1 MNGARCLIK
10 GSNQSFTV
18 QKDMGCKMLRALD
31 MEKNYQ
37 KYLRTA
43 IIVGVLFKLLL
54 MGLFSSDYQD
64 QMFIPFVDLF
74 LHGENPYQVYYDN
87 GLLPSFPYPPVMLLV
102 ECIGGVFVTFISGM
116 PVFFRNLVFKLPI
129 LFADLLGL
137 YYLFRISRDKRKY
150 ILALYFLSPIILYAS
165 YMHGQLDLIPTVFL
179 VGAVYYLSEMSMVVK
194 REHVYERRFI
204 LFLTLALASK
214 FHIAAALPLFFLYIY
229 KRKGW
234 KKAIWMTG
242 LPIVLTV
249 VVLLPF
255 WGSGFVNMV
264 LLNKEQQAI
273 NRVYLDYGNAHLLL
287 TVLVLLFLYFQ
298 AFRVNQM
305 NRDLLISMTGL
316 LFSVFLVFVPA
327 MPAWFIWIVPFFML
341 YLARQ
346 GENRG
351 KMVLVYGGF
360 NALYLLYYVFIHT
373 TRFVDLYFLGRS
385 FSFLKLSDE
394 GIRDIVFSLMVGFF
408 LILVVCMYL
417 YGVGSN
423 SYYRRRNRPFTI
435 GIAGDSGAGKTR
447 LLKSLEALLSKE
459 RVLALEGDGDHKWER
474 GDRNW
479 EEMTHLNPRANYLY
493 RQAEDLKVLRGNN
506 TIKRVDYDHETGTFT
521 RKRRL
526 SPKPYVVL
534 CGLHSLYLPQ
544 MRQVLDMKV
553 YLDTD
558 EALRHHWKLRRDQG
572 ERGHGRAAV
581 LEQIKAR
588 RGDAEK
594 YIYPQ
599 RQYADLVIRYFDETL
614 LKRPDRAGKIKDI
627 TLGVEFVLDAGI
639 NVEPLLTLLRDRGV
653 SGELSY
659 DDLLHQKVSFRGED
673 LNAGKNVWA
682 KTAAAVIPQIED
694 LTGGSILWEEGA
706 GGLVQL
712 MLLLVIGEIMKR
724 D

>member
-1 MNGARCLIK
+1 
-10 GSNQSFTV
+10 
-18 QKDMGCKMLRALD
+18 MGCKMLHTLD

-37 KYLRTA
+37 KYLKAA
-43 IIVGVLFKLLL
+43 ILVGVLFKLLL

-74 LHGENPYQVYYDN
+74 LNGENPYQVYYDN

-102 ECIGGVFVTFISGM
+102 ECIGGVFVTFFGGM
-116 PVFFRNLVFKLPI
+116 PVFFQNLVFKLPI
-129 LFADLLGL
+129 LLADLLGL
-137 YYLFRISRDKRKY
+137 YYLFCISRDKRKY

-179 VGAVYYLSEMSMVVK
+179 VGAVYYLSDMGLAAK
-194 REHVYERRFI
+194 RERAYEWRFT

-214 FHIAAALPLFFLYIY
+214 LHIAAALPLFFLYIY

-234 KKAIWMTG
+234 KKAVCMTG
-242 LPIVLTV
+242 IPVALTV
-249 VVLLPF
+249 AAVLPF

-264 LLNKEQQAI
+264 LLNKEQQAV

-298 AFRVNQM
+298 AFQVNQM

-316 LFSVFLVFVPA
+316 LFSVFLAFVPA

-346 GENRG
+346 SENRA

-360 NALYLLYYVFIHT
+360 NVLYLLYYVFFHT
-373 TRFVDLYFLGRS
+373 TQFVDLYFLGS
-385 FSFLKLSDE
+385 SLAFLKRTDE
-394 GIRDIVFSLMVGFF
+394 GVRDVVFSLMVGVF
-408 LILVVCMYL
+408 LILVICMYL

-447 LLKSLEALLSKE
+447 LLQILEALLSKE

-479 EEMTHLNPRANYLY
+479 EEITHLNPRANYLY

-558 EALRHHWKLRRDQG
+558 DALRCHWKLCRDQG
-572 ERGHGRAAV
+572 ERGHDRAAV
-581 LEQIKAR
+581 LEQIRAR
-588 RGDAEK
+588 HKDAEK

-599 RQYADLVIRYFDETL
+599 KQYADLVIRYYDETL
-614 LKRPDRAGKIKDI
+614 LKNPEKAGKVQEIS
-627 TLGVEFVLDAGI
+627 LGVEFVLDAGI
-639 NVEPLLTLLRDRGV
+639 NVEPLLSLLRDRGV
-653 SGELSY
+653 AGELSY
-659 DDLLHQKVSFRGED
+659 DDLLHQKVSFCGED
-673 LNAGKNVWA
+673 LDAGRGVWA

-694 LTGGSILWEEGA
+694 LTGGRILWEEGA

>member
-1 MNGARCLIK
+1 
-10 GSNQSFTV
+10 
-18 QKDMGCKMLRALD
+18 MGCKMLHTLD

-37 KYLRTA
+37 KYLKAA
-43 IIVGVLFKLLL
+43 ILVGVLFKLLL

-74 LHGENPYQVYYDN
+74 LNGENPYQIYYDN

-102 ECIGGVFVTFISGM
+102 ECIGGVFVTFFGGM
-116 PVFFRNLVFKLPI
+116 PVFFQNLVFKLPI
-129 LFADLLGL
+129 LLADLLGL
-137 YYLFRISRDKRKY
+137 YYLFCISRDKRKY

-179 VGAVYYLSEMSMVVK
+179 VGAVYYLSDMGLVAK
-194 REHVYERRFI
+194 RERAYEWRFT

-214 FHIAAALPLFFLYIY
+214 LHIAAALPLFFLYIY

-234 KKAIWMTG
+234 KKAVCMTG
-242 LPIVLTV
+242 IPVALTV
-249 VVLLPF
+249 AAVLPF

-264 LLNKEQQAI
+264 LLNKEQQAV

-298 AFRVNQM
+298 AFQVNQM

-316 LFSVFLVFVPA
+316 LFSVFLAFVPA

-346 GENRG
+346 SENRA

-360 NALYLLYYVFIHT
+360 NVLYLLYYVFFHT
-373 TRFVDLYFLGRS
+373 TQFVDLYFLGS
-385 FSFLKLSDE
+385 SLAFLKRSDE
-394 GIRDIVFSLMVGFF
+394 GVRDVVFSLMVGVF
-408 LILVVCMYL
+408 LILVICMYL

-447 LLKSLEALLSKE
+447 LLQILEALLSKE

-479 EEMTHLNPRANYLY
+479 EEITHLNPRANYLY

-558 EALRHHWKLRRDQG
+558 DALRCHWKLCRDQG
-572 ERGHGRAAV
+572 ERGHDRAAV
-581 LEQIKAR
+581 LEQIRAR
-588 RGDAEK
+588 HKDAEK

-599 RQYADLVIRYFDETL
+599 KQYADLVIRYFDETL
-614 LKRPDRAGKIKDI
+614 LKNPEKAGKMQEIS
-627 TLGVEFVLDAGI
+627 LNVEFVLDAGI
-639 NVEPLLTLLRDRGV
+639 NVEPLLSLLRDRGV
-653 SGELSY
+653 PGELSY

-673 LNAGKNVWA
+673 LDAGRGVWA

-694 LTGGSILWEEGA
+694 LTGGRILWEEGA

>member
-1 MNGARCLIK
+1 
-10 GSNQSFTV
+10 
-18 QKDMGCKMLRALD
+18 MGCKMLHTLD

-37 KYLRTA
+37 KYLKAA
-43 IIVGVLFKLLL
+43 ILVGVLFKLLL

-74 LHGENPYQVYYDN
+74 LNGENPYQVYYDN

-102 ECIGGVFVTFISGM
+102 ECIGGVFVTFFGGM
-116 PVFFRNLVFKLPI
+116 PVFFQNLVFKLPI
-129 LFADLLGL
+129 LLADLLGL
-137 YYLFRISRDKRKY
+137 YYLFCISRDKRKY

-179 VGAVYYLSEMSMVVK
+179 VGAVYYLSDMGLVAK
-194 REHVYERRFI
+194 RERAYEWRFT

-214 FHIAAALPLFFLYIY
+214 LHIAAALPLFFLYIY

-234 KKAIWMTG
+234 KKAVCMTG
-242 LPIVLTV
+242 IPVALTV
-249 VVLLPF
+249 AAVLPF

-264 LLNKEQQAI
+264 LLNKEQEAV

-298 AFRVNQM
+298 AFQVNQM

-316 LFSVFLVFVPA
+316 LFSVFLAFVPA

-346 GENRG
+346 SENRA

-360 NALYLLYYVFIHT
+360 NVLYLLYYVFFHT
-373 TRFVDLYFLGRS
+373 TQFVDLYFLGGS
-385 FSFLKLSDE
+385 LAFLKRSDE
-394 GIRDIVFSLMVGFF
+394 GVRDVVFSLMVGVF
-408 LILVVCMYL
+408 LILVICMYL

-447 LLKSLEALLSKE
+447 LLQILEALLSKE

-479 EEMTHLNPRANYLY
+479 EEITHLNPRANYLY

-558 EALRHHWKLRRDQG
+558 DALRCHWKLCRDQG
-572 ERGHGRAAV
+572 ERGHDRAAV
-581 LEQIKAR
+581 LEQIRAR
-588 RGDAEK
+588 HKDAEK

-599 RQYADLVIRYFDETL
+599 KQYADLVIRYFDETL
-614 LKRPDRAGKIKDI
+614 LKNPEKAGKMQEIS
-627 TLGVEFVLDAGI
+627 LNVEFVLDAGI
-639 NVEPLLTLLRDRGV
+639 NVEPLLSLLRDRGV
-653 SGELSY
+653 PGELSY

-673 LNAGKNVWA
+673 LDAGRGVWA

-694 LTGGSILWEEGA
+694 LTGGRILWEEGA

-724 D
+724 N

>member
-1 MNGARCLIK
+1 
-10 GSNQSFTV
+10 
-18 QKDMGCKMLRALD
+18 MGCKMLHTLD

-37 KYLRTA
+37 KYLKAA
-43 IIVGVLFKLLL
+43 IFVGVLFKLLL
-54 MGLFSSDYQD
+54 MGFFSSDYQD

-74 LHGENPYQVYYDN
+74 LNGENPYQVYYDN

-102 ECIGGVFVTFISGM
+102 ECIGGVFVTFFDGI
-116 PVFFRNLVFKLPI
+116 PVFFQNLVFKLPI
-129 LFADLLGL
+129 LLADLLGL

-179 VGAVYYLSEMSMVVK
+179 VGAVYYLSDMGLTAK
-194 REHVYERRFI
+194 RERAYEWRFT

-214 FHIAAALPLFFLYIY
+214 LHIAAALPLFFLYIY

-234 KKAIWMTG
+234 KKAVCMTG
-242 LPIVLTV
+242 IPVVLTV
-249 VVLLPF
+249 AAVLPF

-264 LLNKEQQAI
+264 LLNKEQEAV

-298 AFRVNQM
+298 AFQVNQM

-316 LFSVFLVFVPA
+316 LFSVFLAFVPA

-346 GENRG
+346 SENRG

-360 NALYLLYYVFIHT
+360 NVLYLLYYVFFHT
-373 TRFVDLYFLGRS
+373 TQFVDLYFLGS
-385 FSFLKLSDE
+385 SLAFLKQSDE
-394 GIRDIVFSLMVGFF
+394 GVRDIVFSLMVGVF
-408 LILVVCMYL
+408 LILVICMYL

-447 LLKSLEALLSKE
+447 LLQILEALLSKG

-479 EEMTHLNPRANYLY
+479 EEITHLNPRANYLY
-493 RQAEDLKVLRGNN
+493 RQAEDLKGLRGNN

-558 EALRHHWKLRRDQG
+558 DALRCHWKLCRDQE
-572 ERGHGRAAV
+572 ERGHDWASV
-581 LEQIKAR
+581 LEQIRSRHK
-588 RGDAEK
+588 DAEK

-599 RQYADLVIRYFDETL
+599 KQYADLVIRYFDETL
-614 LKRPDRAGKIKDI
+614 LKNPEKAGKVQEIS
-627 TLGVEFVLDAGI
+627 LGVEFVLDAGI
-639 NVEPLLTLLRDRGV
+639 NVEPLLSLLRDRGV
-653 SGELSY
+653 PGELSY
-659 DDLLHQKVSFRGED
+659 DDLLHQKVSFCGED
-673 LNAGKNVWA
+673 LDVGRGVWA

-694 LTGGSILWEEGA
+694 LTGGRILWEEGA

>member
-1 MNGARCLIK
+1 
-10 GSNQSFTV
+10 
-18 QKDMGCKMLRALD
+18 MGCKMLHTLD

-37 KYLRTA
+37 KYLKAA
-43 IIVGVLFKLLL
+43 ILVGVLFKLLL

-116 PVFFRNLVFKLPI
+116 PVFLRNLIFKLPI

-137 YYLFRISRDKRKY
+137 YFLFCISRDKRKY

-179 VGAVYYLSEMSMVVK
+179 VGAVYYLSEMNMAAK
-194 REHVYERRFI
+194 REHIYERRFI

-214 FHIAAALPLFFLYIY
+214 FHIAAALPLFFLHIY

-234 KKAIWMTG
+234 KKAVWMTG
-242 LPIVLTV
+242 FPVVLTV
-249 VVLLPF
+249 AAVLPF

-264 LLNKEQQAI
+264 LLNREQQAI

-298 AFRVNQM
+298 VFWVNQI

-316 LFSVFLVFVPA
+316 LFSVFLIFVPA

-346 GENRG
+346 GESRG
-351 KMVLVYGGF
+351 KMVFIYGGF
-360 NALYLLYYVFIHT
+360 NVLYLVYYVFFHT
-373 TRFVDLYFLGRS
+373 TQFVDLYFLGRS
-385 FSFLKLSDE
+385 LAFLKLSDDNVK
-394 GIRDIVFSLMVGFF
+394 DIVFSLMVGIF

-423 SYYRRRNRPFTI
+423 SYYRRRSRPFTI

-447 LLKSLEALLSKE
+447 LLRSLETLLSKE

-474 GDRNW
+474 GDQNW
-479 EEMTHLNPRANYLY
+479 KEITHLNPRGNYLY
-493 RQAEDLKVLRGNN
+493 RQAEDLRVLRGNN
-506 TIKRVDYDHETGTFT
+506 SIKRVDYDHETGTFT

-526 SPKPYVVL
+526 LPKPYVVL

-544 MRQVLDMKV
+544 MRQVLDIKV

-558 EALRHHWKLRRDQG
+558 EALRCHWKLCRDQG
-572 ERGHGRAAV
+572 ERGHDRAAV
-581 LEQIKAR
+581 FEQIKAR

-599 RQYADLVIRYFDETL
+599 KQYADLVIRYFDETL
-614 LKRPDRAGKIKDI
+614 LKRPDRAGKVKDI

-653 SGELSY
+653 AGELSY
-659 DDLLHQKVSFRGED
+659 NDLLHQKVSFRGED
-673 LNAGKNVWA
+673 LHVGRGVWA
-682 KTAAAVIPQIED
+682 KTAVAVIPQIED
-694 LTGGSILWEEGA
+694 LTGGRILWEEGV

-712 MLLLVIGEIMKR
+712 MLLLVIGEIMKK

>member
-1 MNGARCLIK
+1 
-10 GSNQSFTV
+10 
-18 QKDMGCKMLRALD
+18 MGCKMLHTLD
-31 MEKNYQ
+31 MEKNYR
-37 KYLRTA
+37 KYLKAA
-43 IIVGVLFKLLL
+43 ILVGVLFKLLL

-64 QMFIPFVDLF
+64 QMFIPFVNLF
-74 LHGENPYQVYYDN
+74 LNGENPYQVYYDN
-87 GLLPSFPYPPVMLLV
+87 GLLPSFPYPPVMLFV
-102 ECIGGVFVTFISGM
+102 ECIGGVFVTLFGGM
-116 PVFFRNLVFKLPI
+116 PLFLRNLVFKLPI
-129 LFADLLGL
+129 LLADLLGL

-179 VGAVYYLSEMSMVVK
+179 VGAVYYLSEMSVAVK
-194 REHVYERRFI
+194 RERVFEWRFI

-234 KKAIWMTG
+234 KKAVCMTG

-249 VVLLPF
+249 AAVLPF

-264 LLNKEQQAI
+264 LLNREQQVI
-273 NRVYLDYGNAHLLL
+273 SKVYLNYGSAHLLL

-298 AFRVNQM
+298 AFQVNQM

-316 LFSVFLVFVPA
+316 LFSAFLAFVPA

-346 GENRG
+346 SENRG

-360 NALYLLYYVFIHT
+360 NALYLLYYVFFHT
-373 TRFVDLYFLGRS
+373 TQFVDLYFLGRS
-385 FSFLKLSDE
+385 LAFLKLSDE
-394 GIRDIVFSLMVGFF
+394 GVRDIVFTLMVGVF

-447 LLKSLEALLSKE
+447 LLKSLEALLSEE

-479 EEMTHLNPRANYLY
+479 EEMTHLNPQANYLY

-506 TIKRVDYDHETGTFT
+506 SIKRADYDHETGTFT
-521 RKRRL
+521 RKKRL
-526 SPKPYVVL
+526 SPRPYVVL

-558 EALRHHWKLRRDQG
+558 EALRCHWKLRRDQG

-581 LEQIKAR
+581 LEQMKAR
-588 RGDAEK
+588 RADAGK

-599 RQYADLVIRYFDETL
+599 KQYADLVIRYFDETL
-614 LKRPDRAGKIKDI
+614 LKKPEKAGQIRDI

-639 NVEPLLTLLRDRGV
+639 NVEPLLSLLRDRGV
-653 SGELSY
+653 PGELSY
-659 DDLLHQKVSFRGED
+659 DDLLHQKVTFRGED
-673 LNAGKNVWA
+673 LNVGRGVWA
-682 KTAAAVIPQIED
+682 KTAPAVILQIED
-694 LTGGSILWEEGA
+694 LTGGRIVWEEGA

-712 MLLLVIGEIMKR
+712 MLLLVIGEIMKK

>member
-1 MNGARCLIK
+1 
-10 GSNQSFTV
+10 
-18 QKDMGCKMLRALD
+18 MGCKMLHTLD

-37 KYLRTA
+37 KYLKAA
-43 IIVGVLFKLLL
+43 ILVGVLFKLLL

-74 LHGENPYQVYYDN
+74 LNGENPYQVYYDN
-87 GLLPSFPYPPVMLLV
+87 GLLPSFPYPSVMLLV
-102 ECIGGVFVTFISGM
+102 ECIGGVFVTFLDGI
-116 PVFFRNLVFKLPI
+116 PVFFQNLVFKLPI
-129 LFADLLGL
+129 LLADLLGL

-179 VGAVYYLSEMSMVVK
+179 VGAVYYLSDMSLAK
-194 REHVYERRFI
+194 RERAYEWRFI
-204 LFLTLALASK
+204 LFLTLALTSK
-214 FHIAAALPLFFLYIY
+214 LHIAAALPLFFLYIY

-234 KKAIWMTG
+234 KKAVCMTG
-242 LPIVLTV
+242 IPVALTV
-249 VVLLPF
+249 AAALPF

-264 LLNKEQQAI
+264 LLNREQQAV

-298 AFRVNQM
+298 AFQVNQM

-316 LFSVFLVFVPA
+316 LFSVFLAFVPA

-346 GENRG
+346 SENRG

-360 NALYLLYYVFIHT
+360 NVLYLLYYVFFHT
-373 TRFVDLYFLGRS
+373 TQFVDLYFLGS
-385 FSFLKLSDE
+385 SLAFLKQSDE
-394 GIRDIVFSLMVGFF
+394 GVRDIVFSLMVGVF
-408 LILVVCMYL
+408 LILVICMYL

-447 LLKSLEALLSKE
+447 LLQILEALLSKE

-558 EALRHHWKLRRDQG
+558 DALRCHWKLCRDQG
-572 ERGHGRAAV
+572 ERGHDRTAV
-581 LEQIKAR
+581 LEQIRAR
-588 RGDAEK
+588 HKDAEK

-599 RQYADLVIRYFDETL
+599 KQYADLVIRYFDETL
-614 LKRPDRAGKIKDI
+614 LKNPEKAGKMQEIS
-627 TLGVEFVLDAGI
+627 LNVEFVLDAGI
-639 NVEPLLTLLRDRGV
+639 NVEPLLSLLRDRSV
-653 SGELSY
+653 PGELSY

-673 LNAGKNVWA
+673 LDAGRGVWA

-694 LTGGSILWEEGA
+694 LTGGRILWEEGA

>member
-1 MNGARCLIK
+1 MQEAYDA
-10 GSNQSFTV
+10 GSKRI
-18 QKDMGCKMLRALD
+18 QKDMGCKMLHTLD

-37 KYLRTA
+37 KYLKAA
-43 IIVGVLFKLLL
+43 ILVGVFFKLLL

-116 PVFFRNLVFKLPI
+116 PVFLRNLIFKLPI

-137 YYLFRISRDKRKY
+137 YFLFCISRDKRKY

-179 VGAVYYLSEMSMVVK
+179 VGAVYYLSEMNMAAK
-194 REHVYERRFI
+194 RERIYERRFI

-214 FHIAAALPLFFLYIY
+214 FHIAAALPLFFLHIY

-234 KKAIWMTG
+234 KKAVWMTG
-242 LPIVLTV
+242 FPVVLTV
-249 VVLLPF
+249 AAVLPF

-264 LLNKEQQAI
+264 LLNREQQAI

-298 AFRVNQM
+298 AFWVNQI

-316 LFSVFLVFVPA
+316 LFSVFLIFVPA

-346 GENRG
+346 GESRG

-360 NALYLLYYVFIHT
+360 NVLYLVYYVFFHT
-373 TRFVDLYFLGRS
+373 TQFVDLYFLGRS
-385 FSFLKLSDE
+385 LAFLKLSDDNVK
-394 GIRDIVFSLMVGFF
+394 DIVFSLMVGIF
-408 LILVVCMYL
+408 LILVICMYL

-423 SYYRRRNRPFTI
+423 SYYRRRSRPFTI

-447 LLKSLEALLSKE
+447 LLRSLETLLLKE

-474 GDRNW
+474 GDQNW
-479 EEMTHLNPRANYLY
+479 KEITHLNPRGNYLY
-493 RQAEDLKVLRGNN
+493 RQAEDLRVLRGNN
-506 TIKRVDYDHETGTFT
+506 SIKRVDYDHETGTFT

-526 SPKPYVVL
+526 LPKPYVVL

-558 EALRHHWKLRRDQG
+558 EALRCHWKLCRDQG
-572 ERGHGRAAV
+572 ERGHDRAAV
-581 LEQIKAR
+581 FEQIKAR

-599 RQYADLVIRYFDETL
+599 KQYADLVIRYFDETL
-614 LKRPDRAGKIKDI
+614 IKRPDRAGKVKDI
-627 TLGVEFVLDAGI
+627 TLGVEFILDAGI
-639 NVEPLLTLLRDRGV
+639 NVEPFLTLLRDRGV
-653 SGELSY
+653 AGELSY
-659 DDLLHQKVSFRGED
+659 NDLLHQKVSFRGED
-673 LNAGKNVWA
+673 LNVGRGVWA
-682 KTAAAVIPQIED
+682 KTAVAVIPQIED
-694 LTGGSILWEEGA
+694 LTGGRILWEEGV

>member
-1 MNGARCLIK
+1 
-10 GSNQSFTV
+10 
-18 QKDMGCKMLRALD
+18 MLHTLD

-37 KYLRTA
+37 KYLKAA
-43 IIVGVLFKLLL
+43 ILVGVLFKLLL

-74 LHGENPYQVYYDN
+74 LNGENPYQVYYDN

-102 ECIGGVFVTFISGM
+102 ECIGGVFVTFFGGM
-116 PVFFRNLVFKLPI
+116 PVFFQNLVFKLPI
-129 LFADLLGL
+129 LLADLLGL
-137 YYLFRISRDKRKY
+137 YYLFCISRDKRKY

-179 VGAVYYLSEMSMVVK
+179 VGAVYYLSDMGLAAK
-194 REHVYERRFI
+194 RERAYEWRFT

-214 FHIAAALPLFFLYIY
+214 LHIAAALPLFFLYIY

-234 KKAIWMTG
+234 KKAVCMTG
-242 LPIVLTV
+242 IPVALTV
-249 VVLLPF
+249 AAVLPF

-264 LLNKEQQAI
+264 LLNREQQAV

-298 AFRVNQM
+298 AFQVNQM

-316 LFSVFLVFVPA
+316 LFSVFLAFVPA

-346 GENRG
+346 SENRA

-360 NALYLLYYVFIHT
+360 NVLYLLYYVFFHT
-373 TRFVDLYFLGRS
+373 TQFVDLYFLGS
-385 FSFLKLSDE
+385 SLAFLKLSDE
-394 GIRDIVFSLMVGFF
+394 GIRDVVFSLMVGVF
-408 LILVVCMYL
+408 LILVICMYL

-447 LLKSLEALLSKE
+447 LLQILEALLSKE

-558 EALRHHWKLRRDQG
+558 DALRCHWKLCRDQG
-572 ERGHGRAAV
+572 ERGHDRTAV
-581 LEQIKAR
+581 LEQIRAR
-588 RGDAEK
+588 HKDAEK

-599 RQYADLVIRYFDETL
+599 KQYADLVIRYFDETL
-614 LKRPDRAGKIKDI
+614 LKNPEKAGKMQEIS
-627 TLGVEFVLDAGI
+627 LNVEFVLDAGI
-639 NVEPLLTLLRDRGV
+639 NVEPLLSLLRDRGV
-653 SGELSY
+653 PGELSY

-673 LNAGKNVWA
+673 LDAGRGVWA

-694 LTGGSILWEEGA
+694 LTGGRILWEEGA

>member
-1 MNGARCLIK
+1 
-10 GSNQSFTV
+10 
-18 QKDMGCKMLRALD
+18 MGCKMLHTLD

-37 KYLRTA
+37 KYLKAA
-43 IIVGVLFKLLL
+43 ILVGVFFKLLL

-116 PVFFRNLVFKLPI
+116 PVFLRNLIFKLPI

-137 YYLFRISRDKRKY
+137 YFLFCISRDKRKY

-179 VGAVYYLSEMSMVVK
+179 VGAVYYLSEMNMAAK
-194 REHVYERRFI
+194 RERIYERRFI

-214 FHIAAALPLFFLYIY
+214 FHIAAALPLFFLHIY

-234 KKAIWMTG
+234 KKAVWMTG
-242 LPIVLTV
+242 FPVVLTV
-249 VVLLPF
+249 AAVLPF
-255 WGSGFVNMV
+255 WGSGFANMV
-264 LLNKEQQAI
+264 LLNREQQAI

-298 AFRVNQM
+298 AFWVNQI

-316 LFSVFLVFVPA
+316 LFSVFLIFVPA

-346 GENRG
+346 GESRG
-351 KMVLVYGGF
+351 KMVFVYGGF
-360 NALYLLYYVFIHT
+360 NVLYLLYYVFFHT
-373 TRFVDLYFLGRS
+373 TQFVDLYFLGRS
-385 FSFLKLSDE
+385 LAFLKLSDDNVK
-394 GIRDIVFSLMVGFF
+394 DIVFSLMVGIF

-447 LLKSLEALLSKE
+447 LLRSLETLLSKE

-474 GDRNW
+474 GDQNW
-479 EEMTHLNPRANYLY
+479 KEITHLNPRGNYLY
-493 RQAEDLKVLRGNN
+493 RQAEDLRVLRGNN
-506 TIKRVDYDHETGTFT
+506 SIKRVDYDHETGTFT

-526 SPKPYVVL
+526 LPKPYVVL

-558 EALRHHWKLRRDQG
+558 EALRCHWKLCRDQG
-572 ERGHGRAAV
+572 ERGHDRAAV
-581 LEQIKAR
+581 FEQIKAR

-599 RQYADLVIRYFDETL
+599 KQYADLVIRYFDETL
-614 LKRPDRAGKIKDI
+614 IKRPDRAGKVKDI
-627 TLGVEFVLDAGI
+627 TLGVEFILDAGI
-639 NVEPLLTLLRDRGV
+639 NVEPFLTLLRDRGV
-653 SGELSY
+653 AGELSY
-659 DDLLHQKVSFRGED
+659 NDLLHQKVSFRGED
-673 LNAGKNVWA
+673 LNVGRGVWA
-682 KTAAAVIPQIED
+682 KTAVAVIPQIED
-694 LTGGSILWEEGA
+694 LTGGRILWEEGV

>member
-1 MNGARCLIK
+1 M
-10 GSNQSFTV
+10 
-18 QKDMGCKMLRALD
+18 
-31 MEKNYQ
+31 
-37 KYLRTA
+37 
-43 IIVGVLFKLLL
+43 
-54 MGLFSSDYQD
+54 
-64 QMFIPFVDLF
+64 
-74 LHGENPYQVYYDN
+74 
-87 GLLPSFPYPPVMLLV
+87 
-102 ECIGGVFVTFISGM
+102 
-116 PVFFRNLVFKLPI
+116 
-129 LFADLLGL
+129 
-137 YYLFRISRDKRKY
+137 
-150 ILALYFLSPIILYAS
+150 
-165 YMHGQLDLIPTVFL
+165 
-179 VGAVYYLSEMSMVVK
+179 
-194 REHVYERRFI
+194 
-204 LFLTLALASK
+204 
-214 FHIAAALPLFFLYIY
+214 
-229 KRKGW
+229 
-234 KKAIWMTG
+234 
-242 LPIVLTV
+242 
-249 VVLLPF
+249 
-255 WGSGFVNMV
+255 
-264 LLNKEQQAI
+264 
-273 NRVYLDYGNAHLLL
+273 
-287 TVLVLLFLYFQ
+287 
-298 AFRVNQM
+298 
-305 NRDLLISMTGL
+305 
-316 LFSVFLVFVPA
+316 
-327 MPAWFIWIVPFFML
+327 
-341 YLARQ
+341 
-346 GENRG
+346 
-351 KMVLVYGGF
+351 
-360 NALYLLYYVFIHT
+360 
-373 TRFVDLYFLGRS
+373 
-385 FSFLKLSDE
+385 KLSDE

-558 EALRHHWKLRRDQG
+558 EALRRHWKLRRDQG
-572 ERGHGRAAV
+572 ERGHDRAVV

>member
-1 MNGARCLIK
+1 
-10 GSNQSFTV
+10 
-18 QKDMGCKMLRALD
+18 MGCKMLHTLD

-37 KYLRTA
+37 KYLKAA
-43 IIVGVLFKLLL
+43 ILVGVLFKLLL

-74 LHGENPYQVYYDN
+74 LNGENPYQVYYDN
-87 GLLPSFPYPPVMLLV
+87 GLLPSFPYPSVMLLV
-102 ECIGGVFVTFISGM
+102 ECIGGVFVTFLDGI
-116 PVFFRNLVFKLPI
+116 PVFFQNLVFKLPI
-129 LFADLLGL
+129 LLADLLGL

-179 VGAVYYLSEMSMVVK
+179 VGAVYYLSDMSLAAK
-194 REHVYERRFI
+194 RERAYEWRFI

-214 FHIAAALPLFFLYIY
+214 LHIAAALPLFFLYIY

-234 KKAIWMTG
+234 KKAVCMTG
-242 LPIVLTV
+242 IPVALTV
-249 VVLLPF
+249 AAALPF

-264 LLNKEQQAI
+264 LLNREQQAV

-298 AFRVNQM
+298 AFQVNQM

-316 LFSVFLVFVPA
+316 LFSVFLAFVPA

-346 GENRG
+346 SENRG

-360 NALYLLYYVFIHT
+360 NVLYLLYYVFFHT
-373 TRFVDLYFLGRS
+373 TQFVDLYFLGS
-385 FSFLKLSDE
+385 SLAFLKQSDE
-394 GIRDIVFSLMVGFF
+394 GVRDIVFSLMVGVF
-408 LILVVCMYL
+408 LILVICMYL

-447 LLKSLEALLSKE
+447 LLQILEALLSKE

-558 EALRHHWKLRRDQG
+558 DALRCHWKLCRDQG
-572 ERGHGRAAV
+572 ERGHDRTAV
-581 LEQIKAR
+581 LEQIRAR
-588 RGDAEK
+588 HKDAEK

-599 RQYADLVIRYFDETL
+599 KQYADLVIRYFDETL
-614 LKRPDRAGKIKDI
+614 LKNPEKAGKMQEIS
-627 TLGVEFVLDAGI
+627 LNVEFVLDAGI
-639 NVEPLLTLLRDRGV
+639 NVEPLLSLLRDRGV
-653 SGELSY
+653 PGELSY

-673 LNAGKNVWA
+673 LDVGRGVWA

-694 LTGGSILWEEGA
+694 LTGGRILWEEGA

>member
-1 MNGARCLIK
+1 
-10 GSNQSFTV
+10 
-18 QKDMGCKMLRALD
+18 MGCKMLHTLD

-37 KYLRTA
+37 KYLKAA
-43 IIVGVLFKLLL
+43 ILVGVLFKLLL

-74 LHGENPYQVYYDN
+74 LNGENPYQVYYDN

-102 ECIGGVFVTFISGM
+102 ECIGGVFVTFLDGI
-116 PVFFRNLVFKLPI
+116 PVFFQNLVFKLPI
-129 LFADLLGL
+129 LLADLLGL

-179 VGAVYYLSEMSMVVK
+179 VGAVYYLSDMSLAAK
-194 REHVYERRFI
+194 RERAYEWRFI

-214 FHIAAALPLFFLYIY
+214 LHIAAALPLFFLYIY

-234 KKAIWMTG
+234 KKAVCMTG
-242 LPIVLTV
+242 IPVALTV
-249 VVLLPF
+249 AAALPF

-264 LLNKEQQAI
+264 LLNREQQAV

-298 AFRVNQM
+298 AFQVNQM

-316 LFSVFLVFVPA
+316 LFSVFLAFVPA

-346 GENRG
+346 SENRG

-360 NALYLLYYVFIHT
+360 NVLYLLYYVFFHT
-373 TRFVDLYFLGRS
+373 TQFVDLYFLGS
-385 FSFLKLSDE
+385 SLAFLKQSDE
-394 GIRDIVFSLMVGFF
+394 GVRDIVFSLMVGVF
-408 LILVVCMYL
+408 LILVICMYL

-447 LLKSLEALLSKE
+447 LLQILEALLSKG

-479 EEMTHLNPRANYLY
+479 EEITHLNPRANYLY
-493 RQAEDLKVLRGNN
+493 RQAEDLKGLRGNN

-558 EALRHHWKLRRDQG
+558 DALRCHWKLCRDQG
-572 ERGHGRAAV
+572 ERGHDRASV
-581 LEQIKAR
+581 LEQIRSRHK
-588 RGDAEK
+588 DAEK

-599 RQYADLVIRYFDETL
+599 KQYADLVIRYFDETL
-614 LKRPDRAGKIKDI
+614 LKNPEKAGKVQEISM
-627 TLGVEFVLDAGI
+627 GVEFVLDAGI
-639 NVEPLLTLLRDRGV
+639 NVEPLLSLLRDRGV
-653 SGELSY
+653 PGELSY
-659 DDLLHQKVSFRGED
+659 DDLLHQKVSFCGED
-673 LNAGKNVWA
+673 LDVGRGVWA

-694 LTGGSILWEEGA
+694 LTGGRILWEEGA

>member
-1 MNGARCLIK
+1 
-10 GSNQSFTV
+10 
-18 QKDMGCKMLRALD
+18 MLHTLD

-37 KYLRTA
+37 KYLKAA
-43 IIVGVLFKLLL
+43 IFVGVLFKLLL
-54 MGLFSSDYQD
+54 MGFFSSDYQD

-74 LHGENPYQVYYDN
+74 LNGENPYQVYYDN
-87 GLLPSFPYPPVMLLV
+87 GLLPSFPYPSVMLLV
-102 ECIGGVFVTFISGM
+102 ECIGGVFVTFLDGI
-116 PVFFRNLVFKLPI
+116 PVFFQNLVFKLPI
-129 LFADLLGL
+129 LLADLLGL

-179 VGAVYYLSEMSMVVK
+179 VGAVYYLSDMSLAAK
-194 REHVYERRFI
+194 RERAYEWRFI

-214 FHIAAALPLFFLYIY
+214 LHIAAALPLFFLYIY

-234 KKAIWMTG
+234 KKAVCMTG
-242 LPIVLTV
+242 IPVALTV
-249 VVLLPF
+249 AAALPF

-264 LLNKEQQAI
+264 LLNREQQAV

-298 AFRVNQM
+298 AFQVNQM

-316 LFSVFLVFVPA
+316 LFSVFLAFVPA

-346 GENRG
+346 SENRG

-360 NALYLLYYVFIHT
+360 NVLYLLYYVFFHT
-373 TRFVDLYFLGRS
+373 TQFVDLYFLGS
-385 FSFLKLSDE
+385 SLAFLKQSDE
-394 GIRDIVFSLMVGFF
+394 GVRDIVFSLMVGVF
-408 LILVVCMYL
+408 LILVICMYL

-447 LLKSLEALLSKE
+447 LLQILEALLSKE

-558 EALRHHWKLRRDQG
+558 DALRCHWKLCRDQG
-572 ERGHGRAAV
+572 ERGHDRTAV
-581 LEQIKAR
+581 LEQIRAR
-588 RGDAEK
+588 HKDAEK

-599 RQYADLVIRYFDETL
+599 KQYADLVIRYFDETL
-614 LKRPDRAGKIKDI
+614 LKNPEKAGKMQEIS
-627 TLGVEFVLDAGI
+627 LNVEFVLDAGI
-639 NVEPLLTLLRDRGV
+639 NVEPLLSLLRDRGV
-653 SGELSY
+653 PGELSY

-673 LNAGKNVWA
+673 LDVGRGVWA

-694 LTGGSILWEEGA
+694 LTGGRILWEEGA

>member
-1 MNGARCLIK
+1 
-10 GSNQSFTV
+10 
-18 QKDMGCKMLRALD
+18 MGCKMLPTLD

-37 KYLRTA
+37 KYLKAA
-43 IIVGVLFKLLL
+43 IIVGVVFKLLL

-64 QMFIPFVDLF
+64 LMFIPFVGCF
-74 LHGENPYQVYYDN
+74 LGGKNPYQFYYDN
-87 GLLPSFPYPPVMLLV
+87 GLLPSFPYPPVMLFV
-102 ECIGGVFVTFISGM
+102 ECIGGVFVTFIDGM
-116 PVFFRNLVFKLPI
+116 PLFLRNLIFKLPI

-179 VGAVYYLSEMSMVVK
+179 VGAVYYLSEMSVAK
-194 REHVYERRFI
+194 REHAYEWRFI

-214 FHIAAALPLFFLYIY
+214 FHIAAAMPLFFLYIY

-234 KKAIWMTG
+234 KKAVCMTG
-242 LPIVLTV
+242 IPIALTV
-249 VVLLPF
+249 AAVLPF

-264 LLNKEQQAI
+264 LLNKEQQAV
-273 NRVYLDYGNAHLLL
+273 NRVYLNYGNAHLLL

-298 AFRVNQM
+298 AFQVSQM

-316 LFSVFLVFVPA
+316 LFSVFLAFVPA

-346 GENRG
+346 SENRG

-360 NALYLLYYVFIHT
+360 NALYLLYYGFFHAT
-373 TRFVDLYFLGRS
+373 QFVDLYFLGRS
-385 FSFLKLSDE
+385 LAFLKLSDE
-394 GIRDIVFSLMVGFF
+394 GVKDIVFSLMVGIF

-447 LLKSLEALLSKE
+447 LLKTLEALLSKE

-493 RQAEDLKVLRGNN
+493 RQAEDLRVLHGNN

-521 RKRRL
+521 RKRRM

-558 EALRHHWKLRRDQG
+558 EALRCHWKLCRDQG
-572 ERGHGRAAV
+572 ERGHDMEAV
-581 LEQIKAR
+581 LKQIKAR
-588 RGDAEK
+588 QGDAEK

-599 RQYADLVIRYFDETL
+599 KQYADLVIRYFDETL
-614 LKRPDRAGKIKDI
+614 LKKPEKAGQVREIS
-627 TLGVEFVLDAGI
+627 LGVEFVLDAGI
-639 NVEPLLTLLRDRGV
+639 NVEPLLSLLRDRGV
-653 SGELSY
+653 PGELSY
-659 DDLLHQKVSFRGED
+659 DDLLHQRVSFRGED
-673 LNAGKNVWA
+673 LNAGRSVWA
-682 KTAAAVIPQIED
+682 RTAAAAIPQIED
-694 LTGGSILWEEGA
+694 LTGGHILWEEGA

-712 MLLLVIGEIMKR
+712 VLLLVIGEIMKR

>member
-1 MNGARCLIK
+1 
-10 GSNQSFTV
+10 
-18 QKDMGCKMLRALD
+18 MGCKMLHTFD

-37 KYLRTA
+37 KYLKAA
-43 IIVGVLFKLLL
+43 ILVGVLFKLLL

-74 LHGENPYQVYYDN
+74 LHGENPYQVYFDN

-116 PVFFRNLVFKLPI
+116 PVFLRNLIFKLPI

-137 YYLFRISRDKRKY
+137 YFLFCISRDKRKY

-179 VGAVYYLSEMSMVVK
+179 VGAVYYLSEMNMAAK
-194 REHVYERRFI
+194 REHIYERRFI

-214 FHIAAALPLFFLYIY
+214 FHIAAALPLFFLHIY

-234 KKAIWMTG
+234 KKAVWMTG
-242 LPIVLTV
+242 FPVVLTV
-249 VVLLPF
+249 AAVLPF

-264 LLNKEQQAI
+264 LLNREQQAI

-298 AFRVNQM
+298 VFWVNQI

-316 LFSVFLVFVPA
+316 LFSVFLIFVPA

-346 GENRG
+346 GESRG
-351 KMVLVYGGF
+351 KMVFVYGGF
-360 NALYLLYYVFIHT
+360 NVLYLVYYVFFHT
-373 TRFVDLYFLGRS
+373 TQFVDLYFLGRS
-385 FSFLKLSDE
+385 LAFLKLSDDNVK
-394 GIRDIVFSLMVGFF
+394 DIVFSLMVGIF

-423 SYYRRRNRPFTI
+423 SYYRRRSRPFTI

-447 LLKSLEALLSKE
+447 LLRSLETLLSKE

-474 GDRNW
+474 GDQNW
-479 EEMTHLNPRANYLY
+479 KEITHLNPRGNYLY
-493 RQAEDLKVLRGNN
+493 RQAEDLRVLRGNN
-506 TIKRVDYDHETGTFT
+506 SIKRVDYDHETGTFT

-526 SPKPYVVL
+526 LPKPYVVL

-544 MRQVLDMKV
+544 MRQVLDIKV

-558 EALRHHWKLRRDQG
+558 EALRCHWKLCRDQG
-572 ERGHGRAAV
+572 ERGHDRAAV
-581 LEQIKAR
+581 FEQIKAR

-599 RQYADLVIRYFDETL
+599 KQYADLVIRYFDETL
-614 LKRPDRAGKIKDI
+614 LKRPDRAGKVKDI

-653 SGELSY
+653 AGELSY
-659 DDLLHQKVSFRGED
+659 NDLLHQKVSFRGED
-673 LNAGKNVWA
+673 LHVGRGVWA
-682 KTAAAVIPQIED
+682 KTAVAVIPQIED
-694 LTGGSILWEEGA
+694 LTGGRILWEEGV

>member
-1 MNGARCLIK
+1 MGNDAEQLPI
-10 GSNQSFTV
+10 
-18 QKDMGCKMLRALD
+18 QKDMGCKMLHTLD

-37 KYLRTA
+37 KYLKAA
-43 IIVGVLFKLLL
+43 ILVGVLFKLLL

-64 QMFIPFVDLF
+64 QMFIPFVNLF

-87 GLLPSFPYPPVMLLV
+87 GLLPSFPYPPVMLFV
-102 ECIGGVFVTFISGM
+102 ECIGGVFVAFFGGM
-116 PVFFRNLVFKLPI
+116 PLFLRNLVFKLPI
-129 LFADLLGL
+129 LFVDLLGL
-137 YYLFRISRDKRKY
+137 YYLFRISKDKRKY

-179 VGAVYYLSEMSMVVK
+179 VGAVYYLSEMCVAAK
-194 REHVYERRFI
+194 REHAYEWRFV

-234 KKAIWMTG
+234 KKAVCMTG

-249 VVLLPF
+249 AVVLPF
-255 WGSGFVNMV
+255 WGSGFAHMV
-264 LLNKEQQAI
+264 LFNREQQAVS
-273 NRVYLDYGNAHLLL
+273 RVYLNYGSAHLLL

-298 AFRVNQM
+298 AFQVSQM

-316 LFSVFLVFVPA
+316 LFSVFLAFVPA

-346 GENRG
+346 SENRG

-360 NALYLLYYVFIHT
+360 NALYLLYYVFFHT
-373 TRFVDLYFLGRS
+373 TQFVDLYFLGRS
-385 FSFLKLSDE
+385 LAFLKLSDE
-394 GIRDIVFSLMVGFF
+394 GVRDIVFSLMVGVF

-435 GIAGDSGAGKTR
+435 GIAGDSGAGKTS

-506 TIKRVDYDHETGTFT
+506 TIKRADYDHETGTFT

-558 EALRHHWKLRRDQG
+558 EALRCHWKLCRDQG
-572 ERGHGRAAV
+572 ERGHDRAAV
-581 LEQIKAR
+581 LKQIRSR
-588 RGDAEK
+588 RKDAGK

-599 RQYADLVIRYFDETL
+599 KQYADLVIRYFDETL
-614 LKRPDRAGKIKDI
+614 LKNPEKAGQMQEI
-627 TLGVEFVLDAGI
+627 TLSVEFVLDAGI
-639 NVEPLLTLLRDRGV
+639 NVEPLLSLLRDRGV
-653 SGELSY
+653 PGELSY

-673 LNAGKNVWA
+673 LHAGRGVWA

-694 LTGGSILWEEGA
+694 LTGGRIFWEEGA
-706 GGLVQL
+706 DGLVQL

>member
-1 MNGARCLIK
+1 
-10 GSNQSFTV
+10 
-18 QKDMGCKMLRALD
+18 MLRALD

-37 KYLRTA
+37 KYLKTA
-43 IIVGVLFKLLL
+43 ILVGVLFKLLL

-64 QMFIPFVDLF
+64 QMFIPFVNLF

-102 ECIGGVFVTFISGM
+102 ECIGGIFVTFFGGM
-116 PVFFRNLVFKLPI
+116 PLFLRNLIFKLPI
-129 LFADLLGL
+129 LLADLLGL

-179 VGAVYYLSEMSMVVK
+179 VGAVYYLSEMSVAAK
-194 REHVYERRFI
+194 KEHAYEWRFV

-234 KKAIWMTG
+234 KKAVCMTG

-249 VVLLPF
+249 VAVLPF

-264 LLNKEQQAI
+264 LLNREQQAI
-273 NRVYLDYGNAHLLL
+273 GKVYLNYGNAHLLL

-298 AFRVNQM
+298 AFQVSQM

-316 LFSVFLVFVPA
+316 LFSVFLAFVPA

-360 NALYLLYYVFIHT
+360 HALYLLYYVFFHT

-385 FSFLKLSDE
+385 LAFLKRSDE
-394 GIRDIVFSLMVGFF
+394 GVRDVVFSLMVGVF

-423 SYYRRRNRPFTI
+423 SYYRRRNRPFII

-447 LLKSLEALLSKE
+447 LLKSLEALLSRE

-506 TIKRVDYDHETGTFT
+506 AIKRMDYDHETGTFT

-526 SPKPYVVL
+526 LPRPYVVL

-558 EALRHHWKLRRDQG
+558 EALRCHWKLCRDQG
-572 ERGHGRAAV
+572 ERGHDRAAV
-581 LEQIKAR
+581 LEQIRNR
-588 RGDAEK
+588 RKDAEK

-599 RQYADLVIRYFDETL
+599 KQYADLVIRYFDETL
-614 LKRPDRAGKIKDI
+614 LKKPEKAGQLREV
-627 TLGVEFVLDAGI
+627 TLGVEFVLDVGI
-639 NVEPLLTLLRDRGV
+639 NVEPLLSLLRDRGV
-653 SGELSY
+653 PGELSY
-659 DDLLHQKVSFRGED
+659 DDLLHQRVSFRGED
-673 LNAGKNVWA
+673 LHAGRGVWA

-694 LTGGSILWEEGA
+694 LTGGRIFWEEGA

>member
-255 WGSGFVNMV
+255 WGSGFANMV

-521 RKRRL
+521 
-526 SPKPYVVL
+526 
-534 CGLHSLYLPQ
+534 
-544 MRQVLDMKV
+544 
-553 YLDTD
+553 
-558 EALRHHWKLRRDQG
+558 
-572 ERGHGRAAV
+572 
-581 LEQIKAR
+581 
-588 RGDAEK
+588 
-594 YIYPQ
+594 
-599 RQYADLVIRYFDETL
+599 
-614 LKRPDRAGKIKDI
+614 
-627 TLGVEFVLDAGI
+627 
-639 NVEPLLTLLRDRGV
+639 
-653 SGELSY
+653 
-659 DDLLHQKVSFRGED
+659 
-673 LNAGKNVWA
+673 
-682 KTAAAVIPQIED
+682 
-694 LTGGSILWEEGA
+694 
-706 GGLVQL
+706 
-712 MLLLVIGEIMKR
+712 
-724 D
+724 